1 VGSRTQVL
9 VVSDSNCDQGIRN
22 WRTAIVKMGRS
33 SDESRSGSR
42 SRGRDN
48 SRGTRSQSDGHE
60 RRYRRS
66 DEREGRSRSR
76 RLVPDD
82 RDQRR
87 RRHASRAES
96 DMLSELGSAIVSGI
110 DRLVGKNKPT
120 STVSTSLSIS
130 VNIVAEFN
138 PLENC
143 IEEWVN
149 SVDEYALIH
158 GWDDKTT
165 SHLALGKLRGP
176 AEIWYR
182 GLPTKLFTWVEWRDM
197 LLNNF
202 KQKRNLHGALTDMM
216 ACVPGRSERLYE
228 YVYRKLALIH
238 KLKLPINDEEKVNLI
253 MGGINDDQVKISV
266 GTAGITDP
274 HELANH
280 LKIHDMKNFVSTSS
294 TNKDAI
300 KTPQKNNA
308 PLKNFDNRACFA
320 CHKTGHFQGDCPDIV
335 GDKHPKHN
343 RKHTT
348 YD

>member
-1 VGSRTQVL
+1 
-9 VVSDSNCDQGIRN
+9 
-22 WRTAIVKMGRS
+22 
-33 SDESRSGSR
+33 
-42 SRGRDN
+42 
-48 SRGTRSQSDGHE
+48 
-60 RRYRRS
+60 
-66 DEREGRSRSR
+66 
-76 RLVPDD
+76 
-82 RDQRR
+82 
-87 RRHASRAES
+87 
-96 DMLSELGSAIVSGI
+96 MLSELGSAIVSGI

-120 STVSTSLSIS
+120 STVSTSWSIS
-130 VNIVAEFN
+130 ANIVAEFN

-149 SVDEYALIH
+149 SVDEYAVIH

-253 MGGINDDQVKISV
+253 MGGINDDQVKFSV

-280 LKIHDMKNFVSTSS
+280 LKILDMKNFVSTSS

>member
-9 VVSDSNCDQGIRN
+9 VVSDSNCDQGIRD

-42 SRGRDN
+42 SRGRDR
-48 SRGTRSQSDGHE
+48 SRGTRSRSDGHE

-82 RDQRR
+82 RDRR
-87 RRHASRAES
+87 QRRHASRAES
-96 DMLSELGSAIVSGI
+96 DMFTQLGSAIVSGI

-130 VNIVAEFN
+130 SNIVAEFN

-182 GLPTKLFTWVEWRDM
+182 GLPTKLFTWGEWRDM
-197 LLNNF
+197 LINNF
-202 KQKRNLHGALTDMM
+202 KQKRNLHQALTNMM

-238 KLKLPINDEEKVNLI
+238 KLKLPINDEDKVNLI
-253 MGGINDDQVKISV
+253 MGGINDDQVKFSV

-280 LKIHDMKNFVSTSS
+280 LKILDMKIFVSTNS

>member
-1 VGSRTQVL
+1 
-9 VVSDSNCDQGIRN
+9 
-22 WRTAIVKMGRS
+22 MGRS

-42 SRGRDN
+42 SRRGDH
-48 SRGTRSQSDGHE
+48 SRGTRSRSDGYE

-87 RRHASRAES
+87 RRHASRGGS
-96 DMLSELGSAIVSGI
+96 DMLSGLGSAIVSGI

-120 STVSTSLSIS
+120 STMSTSLSIS
-130 VNIVAEFN
+130 ANIVAEFN

-149 SVDEYALIH
+149 SVDEYAVIH

-202 KQKRNLHGALTDMM
+202 TQKRNLHEALTDMM

-253 MGGINDDQVKISV
+253 MGGINDDQVKFSV

-280 LKIHDMKNFVSTSS
+280 LKILDTKNFVATSS